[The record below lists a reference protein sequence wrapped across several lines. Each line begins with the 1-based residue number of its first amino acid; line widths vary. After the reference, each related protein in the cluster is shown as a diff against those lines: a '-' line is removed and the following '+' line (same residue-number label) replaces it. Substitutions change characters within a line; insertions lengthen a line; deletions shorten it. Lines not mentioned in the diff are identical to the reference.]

1 VAIGFPKDTNVKCV
15 VCKQGNT
22 GLGTA
27 TVTLDR
33 DNLTTV
39 VKGVPAQVCSNCGEE
54 YVDEGV
60 AAELLRLAED
70 EASAGTQVD
79 VREYRAA

>member
-1 VAIGFPKDTNVKCV
+1 MKCV
-15 VCKQGNT
+15 VCRQGDT
-22 GLGTA
+22 RIGTA

-33 DNLTTV
+33 DSLTMV
-39 VKGVPAQVCSNCGEE
+39 IKGVPAQVCSNCGEE

-60 AAELLRLAED
+60 VAGLLRIAEQ
-70 EASAGTQVD
+70 EARAGTQVD